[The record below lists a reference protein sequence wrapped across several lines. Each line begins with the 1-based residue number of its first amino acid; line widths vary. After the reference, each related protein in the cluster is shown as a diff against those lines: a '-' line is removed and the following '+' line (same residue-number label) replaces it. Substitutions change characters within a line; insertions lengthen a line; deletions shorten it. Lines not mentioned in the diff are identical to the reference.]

1 MPFVEAFSPLVGNA
15 FYICMTRRYL
25 WQTLSKKGFIMR
37 KLISFFIS
45 GWLLISSTNAQQVSG
60 VIKDQQGKG
69 LDKSTVSLLRANDS
83 SVVKLSVSAD
93 NGRYSIIANQPGNY
107 LVSASH
113 VGYVPA
119 YSKVF
124 ELSGSGDINLPDL
137 SMARRSAELK
147 EVTVTATRPMVE
159 VKADKTILNVE
170 GTINATGNDAME
182 LLRKAPGVLVDKDD
196 NISLAGKNGVQ
207 IYVDGKPTPLSG
219 ADLAAYLKSLQSAQ
233 IEAIEI
239 ITNPSAKYDAA
250 GNAGI
255 INIRLKKNKS
265 FGTNG
270 SVNAGYNIG
279 VYPKYNGG
287 FSLNHRNKNINI
299 FGNYNYNKSKNNNIF
314 KLYRE
319 LLDTIF
325 DQKTTMTFRNNSHG
339 FKGGLDYFI
348 NKKSTVGVLINGNI
362 SDNKFAS
369 DSRTPIVY
377 KPTGV
382 TDRLLVANNRND
394 QERNNV
400 NFNLNYRYADTAGRE
415 LNLDADYGLF
425 RIKTNQLQPNYYY
438 DPSGTTL
445 RSQTI
450 YRFIS
455 PTDIDIYTL
464 KGDYEQNYEKG
475 RLGIGFKTSDIK
487 TKNNFGRYNVQQMD
501 PEVKQLD
508 VPRSNQFNYSENIN
522 AAYINYNK
530 QFKGVMIQAGLRVEN
545 TNSTGDSYGLNADG
559 SVNTGSKQIFER
571 KYTDIFPSAAI
582 SFNKKPMNQWGIS
595 YSRRIDRP
603 AYQDLNPFEFK
614 LDEYTFMKGNTQL
627 RPQYTNIIS
636 LTNTY
641 KYKLTTKLSYSH
653 VTDVFTQL
661 VDTAEKSKAFL
672 TKKNLATQDV
682 ANLNISYPFMY
693 KAYTAFVNFSGN
705 YSHYKADF
713 GGGNR
718 VVNLDVVSYNIYMQ
732 HSLKIGKK
740 GWTAE
745 TSGWYNSPSIWGGTF
760 KSKALWSLDGGVQ
773 KTLFKGKGNLKV
785 SVTDI
790 FYSLKWSGTSNF
802 AGQLLTATGHGES
815 RQLRTSFT
823 WRFGSNQVKNARQRK
838 AGLEEESSR
847 TQSSGGIGQ

>member
-1 MPFVEAFSPLVGNA
+1 
-15 FYICMTRRYL
+15 
-25 WQTLSKKGFIMR
+25 MR
-37 KLISFFIS
+37 KLFMFFMALGLSFSAVQAQKIS
-45 GWLLISSTNAQQVSG
+45 GMVTDES
-60 VIKDQQGKG
+60 GKG
-69 LDKSTVSLLRANDS
+69 MDKTTVSLLRAKDS
-83 SVVKLSVSAD
+83 SVVKLAVSGAD
-93 NGRYSIIANQPGNY
+93 GKFSFQ
-107 LVSASH
+107 
-113 VGYVPA
+113 
-119 YSKVF
+119 
-124 ELSGSGDINLPDL
+124 SGSGKFLVSVTHIGYMPKYSAVFEVSGDLAVPAIQMVKAATNLQGV
-137 SMARRSAELK
+137 S
-147 EVTVTATRPMVE
+147 VTAQKPMVE

-170 GTINATGNDAME
+170 GTINATGNDALE
-182 LLRKAPGVLVDKDD
+182 LLRKSPGVLVDKDD

-207 IYVDGKPTPLSG
+207 VYIDGKPTPLSG

-279 VYPKYNGG
+279 VYAKYNTG

-299 FGNYNYNKSKNNNIF
+299 FGNYNYNNSKNYNDF
-314 KLYRE
+314 RLYRE
-319 LLDTIF
+319 QLDTIF
-325 DQKTTMTFRNNSHG
+325 DQHTIMTPKNNSHG

-348 NKKSTVGVLINGNI
+348 NKKSTIGVLINGNI

-369 DSRTPIVY
+369 DSKTPIVY

-382 TDRLLVANNRND
+382 TDRLLVANNRNL

-400 NFNLNYRYADTAGRE
+400 NFNLNYRFVDTSGHE

-438 DPSGTTL
+438 DPSQTTL
-445 RSQTI
+445 QSQTV

-464 KGDYEQNYEKG
+464 KGDYEQNFKKG
-475 RLGIGFKTSDIK
+475 RLGIGFKTSVIK
-487 TKNNFGRYNVQQMD
+487 TENNFGRYNVQQMN
-501 PEVKQLD
+501 PEIKQLD

-522 AAYINYNK
+522 AVYINYNK
-530 QFKGVMIQAGLRVEN
+530 QLKGVMVQAGLRLEN
-545 TNSTGDSYGLNADG
+545 TNSTGDSYGLNPDG
-559 SVNTGSKQIFER
+559 SVNNGSKLTFDK

-582 SFNKKPMNQWGIS
+582 SFNKNPMKQWGIS

-614 LDEYTFMKGNTQL
+614 LDEYTFMKGNTNL
-627 RPQYTNIIS
+627 RPQYTNIVS

-641 KYKLTTKLSYSH
+641 KYKLTTRLSYSH
-653 VTDVFTQL
+653 VADVFTQL
-661 VDTAEKSKAFL
+661 VDTAEKSKSFL

-682 ANLNISYPFMY
+682 FNLNISYPFMY
-693 KAYTAFVNFSGN
+693 KTYSAFVNFSAN
-705 YSHYKADF
+705 KSHYKADF

-718 VVNLDVVSYNIYMQ
+718 IVDLNVTSFNIYMQ

-745 TSGWYNSPSIWGGTF
+745 TSGWYNSPSLWGTF
-760 KSKALWSLDGGVQ
+760 KSKSLWSVDGGVQ

-790 FYSLKWSGTSNF
+790 FYTLRWKGTSNF
-802 AGQLLTATGHGES
+802 AGQLTEASGRGES

-823 WRFGSNQVKNARQRK
+823 WRFGKNTVKAARQRK
-838 AGLEEESSR
+838 DASEDEKNR
-847 TQSSGGIGQ
+847 TQSSSGIGN

>member
-1 MPFVEAFSPLVGNA
+1 
-15 FYICMTRRYL
+15 
-25 WQTLSKKGFIMR
+25 MR
-37 KLISFFIS
+37 KLFVFIAGLGLSFSTVQAQKIS
-45 GWLLISSTNAQQVSG
+45 GSV
-60 VIKDQQGKG
+60 KDELGKG
-69 LDKSTVSLLRANDS
+69 LEKTTVSLLRAKDS
-83 SVVKLSVSAD
+83 SVVKLAVSSAD
-93 NGRYSIIANQPGNY
+93 GKFSFQSSPGKF

-113 VGYVPA
+113 VGYMPRYSGVFEVTGDLEVPA
-119 YSKVF
+119 IQMTKAAT
-124 ELSGSGDINLPDL
+124 NLQGI
-137 SMARRSAELK
+137 S
-147 EVTVTATRPMVE
+147 VTAQKPMVE

-170 GTINATGNDAME
+170 GTINATGNDALE
-182 LLRKAPGVLVDKDD
+182 LLRKSPGVLVDKDD
-196 NISLAGKNGVQ
+196 NLSLAGKSGVQ
-207 IYVDGKPTPLSG
+207 VYIDGKPTPLAG

-279 VYPKYNGG
+279 VYAKYNTG
-287 FSLNHRNKNINI
+287 FSLNHRNKNVNI
-299 FGNYNYNKSKNNNIF
+299 FGNYNYNNSHNYNNF

-319 LLDTIF
+319 LLDSIF
-325 DQKTTMTFRNNSHG
+325 DQRTIMTPRNSSHG

-348 NKKSTVGVLINGNI
+348 NKKSTIGVLINGNI
-362 SDNKFAS
+362 SDSKFAS
-369 DSRTPIVY
+369 DSKTFIIY
-377 KPTGV
+377 KPTMV
-382 TDRLLVANNRND
+382 TDRILIANNRNK

-400 NFNLNYRYADTAGRE
+400 NFNLNYRYTDTSGRE
-415 LNLDADYGLF
+415 LNLDADYGMF

-438 DPSGTTL
+438 NASQTTFL
-445 RSQTI
+445 SQTI

-455 PTDIDIYTL
+455 PTDINIYTL
-464 KGDYEQNYEKG
+464 KGDYEQNFKKG
-475 RLGIGFKTSDIK
+475 RLGLGFKTSIVK
-487 TKNNFGRYNVQQMD
+487 TENNFGRYNVQQMD

-508 VPRSNQFNYSENIN
+508 IPRSNQFNYSENIN

-530 QFKGVMIQAGLRVEN
+530 QLKGVMIQAGVRVEN
-545 TNSTGDSYGLNADG
+545 TNSTGDSYGLNTDG
-559 SVNTGSKQIFER
+559 SVNTASKLTFEK
-571 KYTDIFPSAAI
+571 KYTDVFPSAAI
-582 SFNKKPMNQWGIS
+582 SFNKNPKNQWGIS

-614 LDEYTFMKGNTQL
+614 LDEYTFMKGNTNL
-627 RPQYTNIIS
+627 RPQYTNIVS

-653 VTDVFTQL
+653 VADVFTQL
-661 VDTAEKSKAFL
+661 VDTAEKSKSFL

-682 ANLNISYPFMY
+682 FNLNISYPFQY
-693 KAYTAFVNFSGN
+693 KTYSAFVNFSAN
-705 YSHYKADF
+705 KSHYKADF

-718 VVNLDVVSYNIYMQ
+718 VVDLNVFSFNIYMQ

-745 TSGWYNSPSIWGGTF
+745 TSGWFNSPSLWGTF
-760 KSKALWSLDGGVQ
+760 KSKSLWSVDAGMQ

-790 FYSLKWSGTSNF
+790 FYTQRWQGKSDF
-802 AGQLLTATGHGES
+802 AGQLTTASGHGES

-823 WRFGSNQVKNARQRK
+823 FRFGKNTVKAARQRK
-838 AGLEEESSR
+838 DASEDEKNR
-847 TQSSGGIGQ
+847 TQSSGGIGN